1 MAAVLKPN
9 GEAKMALPPI
19 PSWVDEFKAFIAR
32 GSVIDLAVGV
42 IIGAAFGGIVTS
54 LVKDV
59 LNPVI
64 GVFLG
69 GVDFTN
75 IFIPLNGKHYDTLAL
90 AQTAG
95 APTVNVGLFINA
107 VIQFLIMAF
116 VIFWIVK
123 LVSRLNLRNL
133 GAATPAPTATETLLT
148 EIRDLLKKEP
158 PPSSG
163 HC

>member
-1 MAAVLKPN
+1 
-9 GEAKMALPPI
+9 MALPSVL
-19 PSWVDEFKAFIAR
+19 SWVNEFKAFIAR

-42 IIGAAFGGIVTS
+42 IIGASFGGIVTS

-59 LNPVI
+59 LNPII

-75 IFIPLNGKHYDTLAL
+75 IFIPLNGKHYETLVL

-95 APTVNVGLFINA
+95 APTINVGLFINA
-107 VIQFLIMAF
+107 VIQFLIMAL

-123 LVSRLNLRNL
+123 GVSKLNLRNL
-133 GAATPAPTATETLLT
+133 GAATPAPTPTEALLT

-158 PPSSG
+158 SA
-163 HC
+163 